1 VTIRALRYL
10 TGSRLRVEGGV
21 DPDVER
27 AVPDG
32 FQPEGIAV
40 GRGDTAYLGSLADGD
55 IHRLDLRTGRGKVI
69 SEGPGTPPVG
79 VEVDRGR
86 LFVAGGPTGDAR
98 VVDIRTGEVLAT
110 YPLGGG
116 FVNDV
121 VVTRHAAWFSDS
133 VRPVI
138 HKLPL
143 GRGGALPDPADAVS
157 VPITG
162 DLVYGEGFN
171 ANGIEAT
178 PDGRGRVRRWCAGI
192 GHGRAT
198 WSGWRLRVHGTWWW
212 TPRDTCRARWCGSDV
227 GRVGLALGT
236 AARSG
241 GTRGGCLG
249 RSAHD
254 Q

>member
-1 VTIRALRYL
+1 
-10 TGSRLRVEGGV
+10 
-21 DPDVER
+21 
-27 AVPDG
+27 
-32 FQPEGIAV
+32 
-40 GRGDTAYLGSLADGD
+40 
-55 IHRLDLRTGRGKVI
+55 RLDLRTGRGKVI
-69 SEGPGTPPVG
+69 SEGPGTPSVG

-121 VVTRHAAWFSDS
+121 AVTRDAAWFSDS

-178 PDGRGRVRRWCAGI
+178 PDGRGLLLVQSSTGLLFRADPASGATTTVDLG
-192 GHGRAT
+192 GELLTNGDGLTLDGRTLYAVQNQLST
-198 WSGWRLRVHGTWWW
+198 LAVIELA
-212 TPRDTCRARWCGSDV
+212 RDG
-227 GRVGLALGT
+227 
-236 AARSG
+236 RSG
-241 GTRGGCLG
+241 HVTQRITDPLFDVPTTVARAGGRLYLPNARFGTRRRRPL
-249 RSAHD
+249 RTPS
-254 Q
+254 